1 MIIDD
6 EKIKQRIANLDQ
18 SKVQKLDHL
27 AWLVILCFLEAN
39 LDDVYIESKINRF
52 LKKSEFPTK
61 FHTLQWAV
69 QNLDSEN
76 LSRFAEHT
84 NLSIE
89 ELRVTAKVFSH
100 I

>member
-6 EKIKQRIANLDQ
+6 KTKQRIANLDQ
-18 SKVQKLDHL
+18 SKIQKLDHI

-61 FHTLQWAV
+61 FHTLSWAV

-76 LSRFAEHT
+76 LARFAKHT
-84 NLSIE
+84 NLSIQ
-89 ELRVTAKVFSH
+89 ELKVTAKVFSH